1 MSKPKR
7 YWMMKSEP
15 DAFGID
21 DLERV
26 GTEPWNGVRNYQ
38 ARNFMRDG
46 MREGDGVMIYHSNCK
61 VPGIAGIARVASA
74 AYPDET
80 QFDATSKYFDEKA
93 SREQPRWFLVDV
105 GFERKLHRVG
115 VRADQNR
122 ALIKKQ
128 VHRTRHFFVNF
139 EIAQRRQACLL
150 PLPVQL
156 LDPGE
161 TLRRMDTLQRDQTV
175 RLHEDRADP

>member
-15 DAFGID
+15 DAFSID

-46 MREGDGVMIYHSNCK
+46 MRVGDGVMIYHSNCT
-61 VPGIAGIARVASA
+61 VPGIAGLARVASI

-80 QFDATSKYFDEKA
+80 QFDPKSHYFDEKA
-93 SREQPRWFLVDV
+93 TREQPRWFLVDV
-105 GFERKLHRVG
+105 AFERKLKRVIPLEEIKRYTDELG
-115 VRADQNR
+115 EGF
-122 ALIKKQ
+122 ALTAKGSRLS
-128 VHRTRHFFVNF
+128 VFPVTG
-139 EIAQRRQACLL
+139 AQWKLL
-150 PLPVQL
+150 LSL
-156 LDPGE
+156 E
-161 TLRRMDTLQRDQTV
+161 
-175 RLHEDRADP
+175 

>member
-38 ARNFMRDG
+38 
-46 MREGDGVMIYHSNCK
+46 GDGVMIYHSNCK

-105 GFERKLHRVG
+105 GFERKLKRLIPLEEIKTHT
-115 VRADQNR
+115 DQLGEGF
-122 ALIKKQ
+122 ALTAKGSRLS
-128 VHRTRHFFVNF
+128 VFPVTS
-139 EIAQRRQACLL
+139 AQWKLL
-150 PLPVQL
+150 LSL
-156 LDPGE
+156 E
-161 TLRRMDTLQRDQTV
+161 
-175 RLHEDRADP
+175 